1 LGDWRRET
9 AVYMGSYMHAIW
21 KTHAEQPRK
30 TTVSAMGM
38 PISDNYMIHP
48 FDKGIK

>member
-1 LGDWRRET
+1 
-9 AVYMGSYMHAIW
+9 MGSHMHAIW
-21 KTHAEQPRK
+21 KTHAKLPKE
-30 TTVSAMGM
+30 TTVLATGM